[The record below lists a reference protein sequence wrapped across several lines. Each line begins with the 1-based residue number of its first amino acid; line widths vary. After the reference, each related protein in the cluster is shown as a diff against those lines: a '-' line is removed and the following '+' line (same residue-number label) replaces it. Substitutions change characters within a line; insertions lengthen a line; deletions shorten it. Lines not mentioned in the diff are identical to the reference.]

1 MPSIHGEDAVLRI
14 LDKEALTDQV
24 RGLRLDFLGFG
35 NDAMRKVRR
44 LCAEPYGMFLVTG
57 PTGSGKTT
65 TLYAALSEINHGRDK
80 IITIE
85 DPVEYQ
91 LPGVLQ
97 IPVNEKKGLTFARGL
112 RSILRHDPD
121 KIMVGEIRDP
131 ETAQIAVQAAL
142 TGHLVFTTVHAN
154 NVFDVLGRFTHMG
167 IDPYSLVA
175 ALNGI
180 LAQRLIRLNCP
191 HCVAPHAPTAAQLSE
206 AGLAAQSVAAFDFRA
221 GRGCGQC
228 RGSGYKG
235 RRAIAELLIFTD
247 EIRERVAARAP
258 IRELK
263 DMALAN
269 GTQFCAK
276 PPCIWCAT
284 ALPHSRRSIVS
295 PWWREQIS
303 ARIAP
308 GGITL
313 LRNSRGPRR
322 RVLDRQS
329 VTTSTPDSTAWQPV
343 VELLGAQIEARKWR
357 NADLGVV
364 LGGHL
369 ARYLVLPWIENLRD
383 AMRWFCPAVV
393 RRCARKS
400 GRRLGDMPEPCGA
413 GLPRIAA
420 AADREMI
427 EALHSQARSLRLKLR
442 SVRPVLAAAVED
454 LARVDGRMTGWLAIV
469 ESGNSCVARFRGGE
483 CMTVRTARFA
493 EPAEQHLLAQLEQDA
508 LCAGLESGTG
518 KLYVHAA
525 LPLDD
530 TPLQERGWKVL
541 PLPGWCPA

>member
-1 MPSIHGEDAVLRI
+1 M
-14 LDKEALTDQV
+14 
-24 RGLRLDFLGFG
+24 
-35 NDAMRKVRR
+35 
-44 LCAEPYGMFLVTG
+44 
-57 PTGSGKTT
+57 
-65 TLYAALSEINHGRDK
+65 
-80 IITIE
+80 
-85 DPVEYQ
+85 
-91 LPGVLQ
+91 
-97 IPVNEKKGLTFARGL
+97 
-112 RSILRHDPD
+112 
-121 KIMVGEIRDP
+121 
-131 ETAQIAVQAAL
+131 
-142 TGHLVFTTVHAN
+142 
-154 NVFDVLGRFTHMG
+154 
-167 IDPYSLVA
+167 
-175 ALNGI
+175 
-180 LAQRLIRLNCP
+180 
-191 HCVAPHAPTAAQLSE
+191 
-206 AGLAAQSVAAFDFRA
+206 
-221 GRGCGQC
+221 
-228 RGSGYKG
+228 
-235 RRAIAELLIFTD
+235 
-247 EIRERVAARAP
+247 
-258 IRELK
+258 
-263 DMALAN
+263 
-269 GTQFCAK
+269 
-276 PPCIWCAT
+276 
-284 ALPHSRRSIVS
+284 S

-322 RVLDRQS
+322 RALSRQT
-329 VTTSTPDSTAWQPV
+329 VAVSTPDSTAWQPIV
-343 VELLGAQIEARKWR
+343 ALLGVQIEARKWR
-357 NADLGVV
+357 NADLGVT

-383 AMRWFCPAVV
+383 GDALAYARQSFVDVHGAAAENWAISLSRAVQ
-393 RRCARKS
+393 
-400 GRRLGDMPEPCGA
+400 

-420 AADREMI
+420 AADGELI

-469 ESGNSCVARFRGGE
+469 ESGHSCVARFRGGE